1 LTIAFLLVI
10 TSTLPLP
17 PCIARVMHFSHLKHD
32 SVSLR
37 VEVHGCDEAFANMLR
52 RALTDVPVPAT
63 TRVTVRRNTSAFPN
77 EVLAH
82 RIGMLPLKSL
92 FAAHRHATLKEKGPK
107 VVRGSDVRAEDVEVA
122 SPEALVVCLAEGEEL
137 DMDLHVEL
145 GTGKDHARHSAS
157 VAARCVR
164 RHEGMQRARKGGG
177 EGGEE
182 EERREVPLHE
192 RLPVECFCPSTGWG
206 TRRCK
211 ECAGEKRREEE
222 RNAPVVFVMELETTG
237 ALLPLELLR
246 RGMEIAEAQAA
257 NVAKRVAGGGEGTQ
271 GGYGAAP
278 RLPPA
283 PSVAWSCPPPD
294 ACRGS
299 SRFFFEGGGGERSEK
314 GEAS

>member
-1 LTIAFLLVI
+1 MKLLSQRSSNAAHPEHRQI
-10 TSTLPLP
+10 MRGTSPYPPIVVSHNTLWAYHSRQNILSFYNW
-17 PCIARVMHFSHLKHD
+17 CMHFSHLKHD
-32 SVSLR
+32 SFSLR

-52 RALTDVPVPAT
+52 RALTDVPIPAT

-177 EGGEE
+177 EGEEGEG

-206 TRRCK
+206 ARRCK
-211 ECAGEKRREEE
+211 ECAGETRREEE
-222 RNAPVVFVMELETTG
+222 RHAPVVFVMELETTG

-257 NVAKRVAGGGEGTQ
+257 NVAKQVAGGGEGTQ
-271 GGYGAAP
+271 D
-278 RLPPA
+278 
-283 PSVAWSCPPPD
+283 S
-294 ACRGS
+294 RGFS
-299 SRFFFEGGGGERSEK
+299 
-314 GEAS
+314 